1 MVLCSIFALF
11 RWSTATAYH
20 LGGICM
26 IIVIRDNG
34 GGREGAYHERLSI
47 LPMRLAP

>member
-1 MVLCSIFALF
+1 
-11 RWSTATAYH
+11 
-20 LGGICM
+20 M

-34 GGREGAYHERLSI
+34 GGREAAYHERLSI